1 MISWIQ
7 KYLQHHFRS
16 IFAVLLAG
24 VIISFVFTIGASP
37 GIGSAGREVMERH
50 FFNYDLNLPDDQRR
64 LFGEAQISAQ
74 LQVGAFGGLDADQI
88 QNYAFQRGATLH
100 LADAW
105 HIPAATPAEIVDA
118 IKNLRMFAGAD
129 GQFDAKAYAT
139 FRDNLKTNPRGLSE
153 ADVARVLGNDVR
165 ADKVNKLLAG
175 PGYVLP
181 VDIKNQ
187 LDRADTSWSL
197 ATATASYAGFK
208 VDLKPTDAEL
218 TKFFEENAFRYEIPP
233 RIVATYVDFP
243 TANYAA
249 VVTATEAE
257 VRAYYDQNPAR
268 FPKPPEVKPA
278 DAKTPPPSIANSAV
292 DFAAVRSQVEA
303 ALKLDRAQK
312 LAVKA
317 ASDLTVSLFE
327 AKARSGP
334 ALDALLAG
342 RKLAS
347 KPLAPFTREAGP
359 AELGGSPEIAAEAF
373 KLNADRF
380 VSEALA
386 TPGGAAVLFWK
397 DTQAARK
404 PLLTEVREKVS
415 ADYLENEKRKRFV
428 ELGKSIKSQ
437 LEARLKAGDTFEKA
451 VAAAAV
457 AGVKLEPKIIAP
469 FTLRDRPQDID
480 YSVLGTLERLNKGQ
494 VSDMAISADKGLF
507 VYAADKKAPDLSEA
521 NPRYAETRTQ
531 LASYSS
537 RMGASAYIA
546 ELVQRELKKSEP
558 KAQ

>member
-118 IKNLRMFAGAD
+118 IKNLRMFAGVD

-197 ATATASYAGFK
+197 ATATAGYAGFK
-208 VDLKPTDAEL
+208 VDLKPTDVEL

-249 VVTATEAE
+249 VVTITEAE

-278 DAKTPPPSIANSAV
+278 DAKTPPPSIANPAV

-317 ASDLTVSLFE
+317 ASDLTVALFE

-334 ALDALLAG
+334 ELDALLAG

-451 VAAAAV
+451 VAAAAA
-457 AGVKLEPKIIAP
+457 AGVKLEPKTIAP

>member
-1 MISWIQ
+1 MT
-7 KYLQHHFRS
+7 
-16 IFAVLLAG
+16 V
-24 VIISFVFTIGASP
+24 
-37 GIGSAGREVMERH
+37 
-50 FFNYDLNLPDDQRR
+50 
-64 LFGEAQISAQ
+64 
-74 LQVGAFGGLDADQI
+74 
-88 QNYAFQRGATLH
+88 
-100 LADAW
+100 
-105 HIPAATPAEIVDA
+105 
-118 IKNLRMFAGAD
+118 
-129 GQFDAKAYAT
+129 
-139 FRDNLKTNPRGLSE
+139 
-153 ADVARVLGNDVR
+153 
-165 ADKVNKLLAG
+165 
-175 PGYVLP
+175 
-181 VDIKNQ
+181 
-187 LDRADTSWSL
+187 
-197 ATATASYAGFK
+197 
-208 VDLKPTDAEL
+208 
-218 TKFFEENAFRYEIPP
+218 
-233 RIVATYVDFP
+233 
-243 TANYAA
+243 
-249 VVTATEAE
+249 TEAE

-278 DAKTPPPSIANSAV
+278 DAKTPPPSIANPAV

-317 ASDLTVSLFE
+317 ASDLTVTLFE

-451 VAAAAV
+451 VAAASA
-457 AGVKLEPKIIAP
+457 AGVKLEPKTIAP